1 MTPRLDLSPPA
12 PGTNVT
18 SRTWRS
24 SVARLSVELGVVAV
38 GVLIALWAD
47 GWVTEQRERSIE
59 RSRIDAL
66 RDNVVAT
73 RERLRVAQAEARS
86 AREALTLIAYW
97 QDVDELNGNP
107 GVVVS
112 GLLFGSVFTPEM
124 NVYADLKSS
133 GDLALL
139 RSAELRQALALM
151 DATLEQLALRQS
163 DLAMVQQLNFD
174 PFLIRELSLAGSLGP
189 LLGLEG
195 LPTDDAAPT
204 LDLRILRNLALFKVD
219 MVSLLLDT
227 YAEALDVLDS
237 VEEAMIGGGDQ
248 AGKEN
253 SGDSGAGEGGGER
266 RGAGPFP
273 TDPGRTPPSSPRERS

>member
-1 MTPRLDLSPPA
+1 
-12 PGTNVT
+12 VT

-97 QDVDELNGNP
+97 QDVDELSGNP

-139 RSAELRQALALM
+139 RSADLRQALALM

-174 PFLIRELSLAGSLGP
+174 PFLIRELSLAASLGP

-195 LPTDDAAPT
+195 LPTDDVAPT
-204 LDLRILRNLALFKVD
+204 LDLRVLRNLALFKVD
-219 MVSLLLDT
+219 MISLLLDT
-227 YAEALDVLDS
+227 YEEALHVLD
-237 VEEAMIGGGDQ
+237 
-248 AGKEN
+248 
-253 SGDSGAGEGGGER
+253 
-266 RGAGPFP
+266 
-273 TDPGRTPPSSPRERS
+273 T

>member
-1 MTPRLDLSPPA
+1 MTLWLDLSPPA
-12 PGTNVT
+12 PVTSVT

-97 QDVDELNGNP
+97 QDVDELSGNP

-139 RSAELRQALALM
+139 RSADLRQ
-151 DATLEQLALRQS
+151 
-163 DLAMVQQLNFD
+163 
-174 PFLIRELSLAGSLGP
+174 GSLGP
-189 LLGLEG
+189 FLGLEG
-195 LPTDDAAPT
+195 LPTDDAAAT

-227 YAEALDVLDS
+227 YAEALDVLDAA
-237 VEEAMIGGGDQ
+237 EEAMTGGGDQ
-248 AGKEN
+248 GGNEN
-253 SGDSGAGEGGGER
+253 SGG
-266 RGAGPFP
+266 
-273 TDPGRTPPSSPRERS
+273 